1 MGNRNRLLTD
11 AVREIIHTKK
21 KFISLLIMNFLAVG
35 FLAGLR
41 MTSPD
46 MKHSLDVYYDEQNLM
61 DIRIVS
67 TLGLTQDDIDDL
79 MDINSKITNDNDAGK
94 RLPLIT
100 DAEGSKYFDALVDE
114 DTVTVISLPDR
125 INRLRL
131 VEGDYPQNN
140 EECVIEQLLADKLG
154 IRIGD
159 HITIN
164 TEDADKLTTEDSVL
178 SVHTF
183 RVSGIAISPLFISKT
198 RGSSTIGTGTVT
210 AWISL
215 PEEVFTQDYY
225 TSVYLTTDDLDP
237 LDCYGDR
244 VYEDRISDLIEY
256 LKPLGRRRA
265 DIRREQLISEATI
278 TDMMAQIFSAGLE
291 SIRVENGKWY
301 ILGRK
306 SLESYGEF
314 SMDAERMSKLADVF
328 PMIFFL
334 VAALSSLTT
343 MTRMVEEHRTQ
354 IGCMKALGFSGRD
367 IGIKYIGYALASS
380 LGGGLAGWICGVFA
394 IPAIIYYEWGLE
406 YLIPPIKYLFSPVVL
421 AYSVGLAVLATAG
434 AAAAACRTTLSAS
447 AASLMRPRAP
457 KPGKRVLLERI
468 PLIWSRLS
476 FIQKVSIRNLFRY
489 KRRFWMTVA
498 GIGGCT
504 ALVVTGLG
512 LRDSIFDILAWQFD
526 EITCY
531 DAALGISEE
540 IRADDKMR
548 MRQTLQS
555 MPEISSFVECYQ
567 NSFDLET
574 DYGKVEYASVV
585 CVDDLSSL
593 DGFINLRHREHG
605 GGVREE
611 YRELFTG
618 HIDKKPDGIII
629 DEKMAEILKVNVG
642 SEVKLKNADEEEF
655 TAVISDITEN
665 YVNHYV
671 YMSRKLWKEMT
682 GDWPLY
688 NTILLQ
694 LSDGVREDEAAGKLI
709 AIDGAIS
716 YNRIDQ
722 MRTRFESSIRSIN
735 AIIVLIIAAA
745 AILAFLVLFNLTNIN
760 VTERIRELATLK
772 VLGFYDRETASYVYR
787 ENGILTLIGAFI
799 GLFMGKWLHSWLIR
813 TIEVDYL
820 MFGRSVHTRSFILA
834 ALLTFI
840 FSLSVNFISY
850 FTIRDID
857 MIESLKSVE

>member
-1 MGNRNRLLTD
+1 MRNRNRLLTD
-11 AVREIIHTKK
+11 AVREILHTKK
-21 KFISLLIMNFLAVG
+21 KFVSLLIMNFLAVG

-46 MKHSLDVYYDEQNLM
+46 MKHSLDAYYDEQNLM

-67 TLGLTQDDIDDL
+67 TLGLTQDDIDAL
-79 MDINSKITNDNDAGK
+79 MGVNSKITRDEDSGK
-94 RLPLIT
+94 RLPVIT
-100 DAEGSKYFDALVDE
+100 DAEGSKYFDALIDE
-114 DTVTVISLPDR
+114 DTVTVISLPER

-131 VEGDYPQNN
+131 TEGDYPQNS
-140 EECVIEQLLADKLG
+140 EECIVEQLLADKLG

-159 HITIN
+159 QITID
-164 TEDADKLTTEDSVL
+164 TEDADKLTTESSAL

-183 RVSGIAISPLFISKT
+183 TVSGIAISPLFISKT
-198 RGSSTIGTGTVT
+198 RGSSSIGSGTVT

-215 PEEVFTQDYY
+215 PQEVFTQDYY
-225 TSVYLTTDDLDP
+225 TSVYLTTDELDP
-237 LDCYGDR
+237 VDCYEDR
-244 VYEDRISDLIEY
+244 EYEDRINGLIDQ

-278 TDMMAQIFSAGLE
+278 TDMMAQIFSTGLE

-380 LGGGLAGWICGVFA
+380 LGGGLTGWVCGIFA

-406 YLIPPIKYLFSPVVL
+406 YLIPPIKFMFSPVVL

-434 AAAAACRTTLSAS
+434 AAAAACRTTLSAT

-476 FIQKVSIRNLFRY
+476 FIQKVSMRNLFRY

-504 ALVVTGLG
+504 ALVVTGMG
-512 LRDSIFDILAWQFD
+512 LRDSIFDILDWQFD
-526 EITCY
+526 EVTCY

-540 IRADDKMR
+540 IRADDKMQ

-567 NSFDLET
+567 NSLDLET

-585 CVDDLSSL
+585 CADDLSAL
-593 DGFINLRHREHG
+593 NGFINIRHREHG
-605 GGVREE
+605 GGILKE
-611 YRELFTG
+611 YRELFEG
-618 HIDKKPDGIII
+618 PVDQKPDGIII
-629 DEKMAEILKVNVG
+629 DEKMAEILRVNVG
-642 SEVKLKNADEEEF
+642 SEVTLKNADEEEF
-655 TAVISDITEN
+655 KAVVRDITEN

-671 YMSRKLWKEMT
+671 YMTRKQWKEMT
-682 GDWPLY
+682 GEWPLY

-694 LSDGVREDEAAGKLI
+694 LTDGTQEEEAAGKLI

-772 VLGFYDRETASYVYR
+772 VLGFYDGETASYVYR
-787 ENGILTLIGAFI
+787 ENGILTLIGALI

-834 ALLTFI
+834 ALLTFV

-850 FTIRDID
+850 FTIKDID

>member
-1 MGNRNRLLTD
+1 MENRNRLLTD
-11 AVREIIHTKK
+11 AVREIMHTKK

-41 MTSPD
+41 MTAPD

-67 TLGLTQDDIDDL
+67 TLGLTQDDIEAL
-79 MDINSKITNDNDAGK
+79 MDHNEEITKEDNKGK
-94 RLPLIT
+94 HLPVIT
-100 DAEGSKYFDALVDE
+100 DAEGSKYFDALIGE
-114 DTVTVISLPDR
+114 DTVTVISLPER

-131 VEGDYPQNN
+131 VEGDYPQNS
-140 EECVIEQLLADKLG
+140 EECIVEQLLADKLG
-154 IRIGD
+154 IKIGD
-159 HITIN
+159 QITID
-164 TEDADKLTTEDSVL
+164 TEDADKLTAEPSAL
-178 SVHTF
+178 RVHTF
-183 RVSGIAISPLFISKT
+183 SVSGIAISPLFISKT
-198 RGSSTIGTGTVT
+198 RGTSSIGSGTVT

-225 TSVYLTTDDLDP
+225 TSVYLSTEELDP
-237 LDCYGDR
+237 IDCYSDE
-244 VYEDRISDLIEY
+244 YENRINDLIGY
-256 LKPLGRRRA
+256 LKPLGKRRA

-278 TDMMAQIFSAGLE
+278 TDMMAQIFSAGLS
-291 SIRVENGKWY
+291 SIQVENGKWY
-301 ILGRK
+301 ILDRN

-380 LGGGLAGWICGVFA
+380 LGGGLAGWICGIFS

-406 YLIPPIKYLFSPVVL
+406 YLLPSIKFLFSPAVM

-434 AAAAACRTTLSAS
+434 AAAAACHTTLSAS
-447 AASLMRPRAP
+447 AASLMRPKAP

-468 PLIWSRLS
+468 SPIWTRLS
-476 FIQKVSIRNLFRY
+476 FIQKVSMRNLFRY

-540 IRADDKMR
+540 IRADEKMR
-548 MRQTLQS
+548 MSQTLES
-555 MPEISSFVECYQ
+555 MPEISSFQECYQ
-567 NSFDLET
+567 SSLDLET
-574 DYGKVEYASVV
+574 HSGKVEYASVI
-585 CVDDLSSL
+585 CVDDLDEL
-593 DGFINLRHREHG
+593 DGFINLRHRRHG
-605 GGVREE
+605 GGISEE
-611 YRELFTG
+611 YRELFEG
-618 HIDKKPDGIII
+618 PVEKKPDGIVI

-642 SEVKLKNADEEEF
+642 SEVTLINADEEKF

-671 YMSRKLWKEMT
+671 YMTRKCWKSMT

-688 NTILLQ
+688 NSILMQ
-694 LSDGVREDEAAGKLI
+694 LSDGTEEEEAAAKLI

-735 AIIVLIIAAA
+735 AIIVIIIAAA

-772 VLGFYDRETASYVYR
+772 VLGFYDGETASYVYR
-787 ENGILTLIGAFI
+787 ENGILTVIGAFI

-834 ALLTFI
+834 ALLTFV
-840 FSLSVNFISY
+840 FSLSVNFFSY
-850 FTIRDID
+850 FTIKDID

>member
-11 AVREIIHTKK
+11 AVREIMHTKK

-41 MTSPD
+41 MTAPD

-67 TLGLTQDDIDDL
+67 TLGLTQDDIEAL
-79 MDINSKITNDNDAGK
+79 MDHNEEITGEENKGK
-94 RLPLIT
+94 HLPVIT
-100 DAEGSKYFDALVDE
+100 DAEGSKYFDALIGE
-114 DTVTVISLPDR
+114 DTVTVISLPER

-131 VEGDYPQNN
+131 VEGDYPQNS
-140 EECVIEQLLADKLG
+140 EECIVEQLLADKLG
-154 IRIGD
+154 IKIGD
-159 HITIN
+159 QITIN
-164 TEDADKLTTEDSVL
+164 TEDADKLTAEPSVL
-178 SVHTF
+178 RVHTF

-198 RGSSTIGTGTVT
+198 RGTSSIGSGTVT

-225 TSVYLTTDDLDP
+225 TSVYLSTEELDP
-237 LDCYGDR
+237 IDCYSDE
-244 VYEDRISDLIEY
+244 YENRINDLIEY
-256 LKPLGRRRA
+256 LKPLGKRRA

-278 TDMMAQIFSAGLE
+278 TDMMAQIFSAGLS
-291 SIRVENGKWY
+291 SIQVENGKWY
-301 ILGRK
+301 ILDRN

-380 LGGGLAGWICGVFA
+380 LGGGLAGWTCGIFS

-406 YLIPPIKYLFSPVVL
+406 YLLPSIKFLFSPAVM

-434 AAAAACRTTLSAS
+434 AAAAACHTTLSAS
-447 AASLMRPRAP
+447 AASLMRPKAP

-468 PLIWSRLS
+468 SPIWTRLS
-476 FIQKVSIRNLFRY
+476 FIQKVSMRNLFRY

-540 IRADDKMR
+540 IRADEKMR
-548 MRQTLQS
+548 MSQTLES
-555 MPEISSFVECYQ
+555 MPEISSFQECYQ
-567 NSFDLET
+567 SSLDLET
-574 DYGKVEYASVV
+574 HSGKVEYASVI
-585 CVDDLSSL
+585 CVDDLGEL
-593 DGFINLRHREHG
+593 DGFINLRHRRHG
-605 GGVREE
+605 GGISKE
-611 YRELFTG
+611 YRELFE
-618 HIDKKPDGIII
+618 DPVEKNPDGIVI

-642 SEVKLKNADEEEF
+642 SEVTLINADEEKF

-671 YMSRKLWKEMT
+671 YMTRKCWKSIT

-688 NTILLQ
+688 NSILLQ
-694 LSDGVREDEAAGKLI
+694 LSDGTEEEEAAAKLI

-735 AIIVLIIAAA
+735 AIIVIIIAAA

-772 VLGFYDRETASYVYR
+772 VLGFYDGETASYVYR
-787 ENGILTLIGAFI
+787 ENGTLTVIGVFI

-834 ALLTFI
+834 ALLTFV
-840 FSLSVNFISY
+840 FSLSVNFFSY
-850 FTIRDID
+850 FTIKDID